1 MTILLCL
8 IMIGGL
14 LVFLSQSSFARMIAS
29 IDLSSPER
37 RVHCAHHAVHSACG
51 ILVIIIAFAVLKGGC
66 QLMINIFCG
75 IAATILIADA
85 VIFLI
90 LNRTKKFTS
99 RRNAIMN
106 KWKSEKVFGPEHDSE
121 VSEYRVLKE
130 ITNKN
135 LLRDGLHLL
144 LIVTLFLISLNIP
157 AVVYDRTACSI

>member
-1 MTILLCL
+1 MTILLYL
-8 IMIGGL
+8 ILLGGL
-14 LVFLSQSSFARMIAS
+14 LIFLSQSSYAYVIAKVDVS
-29 IDLSSPER
+29 TSER
-37 RVHCAHHAVHSACG
+37 RVHCAHHTVHSVCG
-51 ILVIIIAFAVLKGGC
+51 ILVMIIAFAVLKGGC
-66 QLMINIFCG
+66 LLMINVLCG

-90 LNRTKKFTS
+90 LNRTKEFTS
-99 RRNAIMN
+99 RRYAIVN

-144 LIVTLFLISLNIP
+144 LIVTLFLISLI
-157 AVVYDRTACSI
+157 